1 MLHVFKSDGFVYS
14 GFCNLR
20 RGLFAVCATGRE
32 RERVPGRER
41 GASPEEVAGGICMA
55 KMTKAK
61 QPN

>member
-1 MLHVFKSDGFVYS
+1 MFLKVTASFTRASATCGAVYS
-14 GFCNLR
+14 PSVQPG
-20 RGLFAVCATGRE
+20 
-32 RERVPGRER
+32 ERVPGRER